1 MRIQIEPDWTND
13 TTMKRIRHTG
23 RESMRKHKTIEQL
36 IAQSKTVAGV
46 CRVID

>member
-1 MRIQIEPDWTND
+1 MRIQIEPDWTKD
-13 TTMKRIRHTG
+13 STMKRIRHTG
-23 RESMRKHKTIEQL
+23 RERMRKHKTYEQL